1 MTVAIIVGTGLG
13 GLLKDNELEAVAT
26 AYGEALLS
34 RRQEAGRTVV
44 VLPRHG
50 PGHRLPPHRINYR
63 ANISALKELGC
74 RAVVATNAVGSLR
87 PDLGV
92 GSFVLPDQ
100 FIDMTRQRALT
111 FFDGQDGPVVHTDV
125 TDPYCPRLR
134 EALRGG
140 LQAHRLSVADGATY
154 LCTEGP
160 RFETPAEI
168 RMFAQWG
175 ADLVGMTGVPE
186 VVLAREAGLCYAS
199 VCVVT
204 NLAAGLGAGRLNE
217 QEISATASA
226 GFATLARLLM
236 ELVARLPEPWPCR
249 CAVSGG

>member
-1 MTVAIIVGTGLG
+1 MSVAVIAGTGLQ
-13 GLLKDNELEAVAT
+13 GLLEGRNLETVAT
-26 AYGEALLS
+26 AYGDVLVC
-34 RRQEAGRTVV
+34 RQQAGRRTVF

-50 PGHRLPPHRINYR
+50 PGHRVPPHRINYR
-63 ANISALKELGC
+63 ANVSALQQLGC

-87 PDLGV
+87 PELGV
-92 GSFVLPDQ
+92 GSLVLPDQ

-111 FFDGQDGPVVHTDV
+111 FFDGEDGRVVHTDV
-125 TDPYCPRLR
+125 TAPYCPNLCRAVR
-134 EALRGG
+134 QG
-140 LQAHRLSVADGATY
+140 LAVHGLTSHDGATY

-168 RMFAQWG
+168 RMFVRWG

-204 NLAAGLGAGRLNE
+204 NLAAGLAAGPLDEND
-217 QEISATASA
+217 ISATASA
-226 GFATLARLLM
+226 CFATLGTALADL
-236 ELVARLPEPWPCR
+236 AAHLPDPWPCCCGTR
-249 CAVSGG
+249 GE